1 MICCPKEQWRG
12 PPSLG
17 PSEWWWRL
25 NCSNS
30 SKCWGK
36 MFKLENGKYNLLLV
50 CFNKIQKIFIW
61 VYAEIFFL
69 QKTCFHSIIFCFVFP
84 NLFFQYRRDFSP
96 ENMLPLHHFLLS
108 ISKPVLSIS
117 QRFFSRKHATVTSF
131 FASYFQNYSL
141 NIAEI
146 FLQKTCFRSIIF
158 CFVFPNLFFQYRRDF
173 SPENM
178 LPLHHFLLRIS
189 KPILSISACVAIIK
203 VVVLHA
209 EKSFY
214 NLVNTN
220 QIWIAFTL
228 FW

>member
-61 VYAEIFFL
+61 VYAEIFF
-69 QKTCFHSIIFCFVFP
+69 
-84 NLFFQYRRDFSP
+84 
-96 ENMLPLHHFLLS
+96 
-108 ISKPVLSIS
+108 
-117 QRFFSRKHATVTSF
+117 SRKHASIPSF
-131 FASYFQNYSL
+131 FASYFQTYSF

-146 FLQKTCFRSIIF
+146 FLQKTCFRYIIF
-158 CFVFPNLFFQYRRDF
+158 CFVFPNLFFKYRRDF

-178 LPLHHFLLRIS
+178 LPFHHFLLRIS
-189 KPILSISACVAIIK
+189 KPILSISQRFFSRK
-203 VVVLHA
+203 HA
-209 EKSFY
+209 SVTSFFASY
-214 NLVNTN
+214 FQTYSFNICLRSYY
-220 QIWIAFTL
+220 
-228 FW
+228 